1 VNTTPEGREFRP
13 WPLQWQSVHVGR
25 YWDWWSRNPALEHL
39 YFSKVFG
46 DALLD
51 EIAKTIPLRGTLL
64 DLGCGPGHLIEKALD
79 RGVEALAVDQSV
91 QSVAAINERLASH
104 PRFRG
109 AKVNEGFPVPVP
121 DGAAD
126 IVTVIETV
134 EHLDDARLGAL
145 LDETRRLVRKGGYVV
160 VTTPH
165 DEDLPTMEVM
175 CPDCGCVFHQF
186 QHVRSFTPQALQ
198 QAMEGRGFTT
208 LRCRPLLFSF
218 LPKWMQPF
226 HRWVYPRV
234 KGKLPHL
241 MYIGQQA

>member
-1 VNTTPEGREFRP
+1 MTRVPEDEFRP
-13 WPLQWQSVHVGR
+13 WPLQWRPEHVGR

-39 YFSKVFG
+39 YFSMRFG

-51 EIAKTIPLRGTLL
+51 EIGCAIPLRGTLL
-64 DLGCGPGHLIEKALD
+64 DLGCGPGHFVAKALD
-79 RGVEALAVDQSV
+79 RGLEALAVDQSAE
-91 QSVAAINERLASH
+91 SVKTLNDRLGSH

-109 AKVNEGFPVPVP
+109 ANVNEGFPVPVP

-134 EHLDDARLGAL
+134 EHLDDAALRAL
-145 LDETRRLVRKGGYVV
+145 LDETHRLVRAGGHVV

-165 DEDLPTMEVM
+165 AENLPELEVM

-186 QHVRSFTPQALQ
+186 QHVRSFTPEALRD
-198 QAMEGRGFTT
+198 AMEARGFKT
-208 LRCRPLLFSF
+208 LRCRPTLLSF
-218 LPKWMQPF
+218 LPRWMQPF

-241 MYIGQQA
+241 IYVGQRA